1 MPAAAPAR
9 RPALWRKAARH
20 PMVLLGASILLVLVA
35 LALLARET
43 RAEAD
48 KLLLFGAH
56 MPFPA
61 LGRVRKAGNAY
72 DYRIEPF
79 VLG

>member
-1 MPAAAPAR
+1 
-9 RPALWRKAARH
+9 
-20 PMVLLGASILLVLVA
+20 
-35 LALLARET
+35 
-43 RAEAD
+43 
-48 KLLLFGAH
+48 